1 MSDAAL
7 NLAVIVG
14 WPVAPIA
21 MGFILLGWR
30 ATAYLWDGGGFGRPS
45 GRLHRRHCLAEWH
58 RVREEFGRYVGEEVA
73 RRALQHDTEIRGQ
86 ERDVAVL
93 FVDLVG
99 STALITHQRPGEIVE
114 LLNGFFQVVVD
125 VVHRHGGF
133 INKFQGD
140 AALAVFGAPLEHP
153 DGSGAALAA
162 ARELRDEL
170 VFVLGSNGFGI
181 GVSAGR
187 AFAGE
192 VGARNRLEYTV
203 IGDAVNEAA
212 RLTELAKTEGGHVLA
227 SATTVGDA
235 QDTEALSWD
244 LGELVQLRGR
254 DAPTRLARPAAQTR
268 AIPRLPMPH
277 IAGASRQRW

>member
-14 WPVAPIA
+14 WSVAPVAMVLI
-21 MGFILLGWR
+21 MLGWQ
-30 ATAYLWDGGGFGRPS
+30 ATGYFWGSDDFGGLS
-45 GRLHRRHCLAEWH
+45 RLPPRRRCVAEW
-58 RVREEFGRYVGEEVA
+58 RRAREQFGRYVGEDVA
-73 RRALQHDTEIRGQ
+73 RRALQQDTEMGGQ

-99 STALITHQRPGEIVE
+99 STALVTRQRPGEVVE
-114 LLNGFFQVVVD
+114 LLNQFFQLVVD

-153 DGSGAALAA
+153 DGSGAALTA

-170 VFVLGSNGFGI
+170 VFVLGGNRFGI

-203 IGDAVNEAA
+203 IGDPVNEAA
-212 RLTELAKTEGGHVLA
+212 RLTELAKTDGGHVLA
-227 SATTVGDA
+227 SATTLRDA
-235 QDTEALSWD
+235 QDTEALCWD

-254 DAPTRLARPAAQTR
+254 DVPTRLARPAAQPR
-268 AIPRLPMPH
+268 AIPRLPMPP
-277 IAGASRQRW
+277 IAGAGRQRW